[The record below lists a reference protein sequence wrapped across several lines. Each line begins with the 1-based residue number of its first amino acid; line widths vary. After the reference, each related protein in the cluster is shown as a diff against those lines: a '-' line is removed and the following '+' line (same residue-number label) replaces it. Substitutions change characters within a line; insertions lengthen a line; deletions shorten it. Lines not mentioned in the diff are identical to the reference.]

1 MTMQHF
7 LPHELPAGL
16 EQLTE
21 PAFELRWSASGSAAG
36 LWREADPELWEAT
49 RNPALILE
57 SVSHAQLQALVE
69 NDRLMLALNS
79 RVLVRQHSLE
89 APTWM
94 ESRPGRNRAG
104 CIAYFSVEFGL
115 SWPLPIYSG
124 GTLQGARHPGP
135 STGTLAAGGRPGV
148 LGTVK
153 QDVNR
158 PAP

>member
-57 SVSHAQLQALVE
+57 SVSHAQLQALVD

-115 SWPLPIYSG
+115 PGHCPFTPAAHYRVRVIPAHPPVRWPLE
-124 GTLQGARHPGP
+124 
-135 STGTLAAGGRPGV
+135 AGLV
-148 LGTVK
+148 YWE
-153 QDVNR
+153 Q
-158 PAP
+158 